1 MIKSHYLKLLIITP
15 LLFLSSCSEIEDN
28 LDRKREQENYVS
40 PYMGKWT
47 GTYTGEISGTL
58 ILNVSKN
65 GSIEVTRIVD
75 SNVEEVYYANLQSA
89 GSAAISPSTSP
100 KGFVLTGSLETKS
113 GTWKQKYW
121 SGSWSVKKLP
131 TPL

>member
-75 SNVEEVYYANLQSA
+75 PNVEEVYYANLQSA

>member
-15 LLFLSSCSEIEDN
+15 LLFLSSCSEIQDN

-58 ILNVSKN
+58 ILNVSKS
-65 GSIEVTRIVD
+65 GSIEVTRIVN

-100 KGFVLTGSLETKS
+100 KGFVLIGSLETKS